1 MRMFFILFVMFL
13 SGCSSVTTGSF
24 SPSTHFTYPNSNVT
38 PMGYVHVTVEEDS
51 FLSIPTLTKEKILK
65 LLDDALVQ
73 KPGAD
78 MITDYSIDTTYKTF
92 FLIYNKQILNLEG
105 TAVKMV
111 VGKKELVDKS
121 KYQ

>member
-1 MRMFFILFVMFL
+1 MRRFFILSVMFL
-13 SGCSSVTTGSF
+13 SGCSMTAGSF
-24 SPSTHFTYPNSNVT
+24 NPSTHFTYPNSNVV
-38 PMGYVHVTVEEDS
+38 PMGYVHVTSEEDS
-51 FLSIPTLTKEKILK
+51 FFSFPTLTKEKILK

-92 FLIYNKQILNLEG
+92 FLIYNKQTLNLEG